1 MPKAIARSSW
11 HHRRLPQAQS
21 ASARHA
27 AYCLL
32 PIACCL
38 LSGCQQDMARQPKY
52 LPLERSEFFV
62 DGRSARPLE
71 PGVVA
76 RGYLRNDWEL
86 FAGQRPPSRQ
96 RVRIARIV
104 GSAASGGFGPLAVA
118 VADSQYIAAV
128 PLPVTGKMLGRGQER
143 FRIYCALCHDE
154 AGYGNGIIV
163 QRGFTRPPS
172 YHTERLRQAP
182 AGYLYEVISH
192 GYGSMPDYS
201 ALVPPRDRWAIVA
214 YVRAL
219 QLSQHTAVADLP
231 EQVKTQAFAALEKPS
246 GSEGK

>member
-1 MPKAIARSSW
+1 MHKTTNLQVHPLLQRLGLVGSSV
-11 HHRRLPQAQS
+11 
-21 ASARHA
+21 
-27 AYCLL
+27 YCLL

-86 FAGQRPPSRQ
+86 FAGQRPPNQQ

-104 GSAASGGFGPLAVA
+104 GSAASGGFAPLSAA
-118 VADSQYIAAV
+118 VADSQYTAV
-128 PLPVTGKMLGRGQER
+128 FPLPVTSKVLDRGQER

-154 AGYGNGIIV
+154 AGYGNGMIV
-163 QRGFTRPPS
+163 ERGFTRPPS

-182 AGYLYEVISH
+182 VGYLYEVITH
-192 GYGSMPDYS
+192 GYGSMPDY
-201 ALVPPRDRWAIVA
+201 AAQIPPRDRWAIVA
-214 YVRAL
+214 YLRAL
-219 QLSQHTAVADLP
+219 QLSQHTTLAALP
-231 EQVKTQAFAALEKPS
+231 ERVKRQVVSALETPS
-246 GSEGK
+246 ESQRK